1 LPGNALILIENESM
15 PFDTRV
21 WQECLALRRAGWQVT
36 VVSPQGV
43 KRDRDP
49 FEVLDG
55 VEIHRF
61 PLRFA
66 AGGPL
71 GYGREYGTA
80 LWWTWRLVRRL
91 ARGRRFDVV
100 HACNPPDLLLLATR
114 SLKRR
119 GARLVFDQHDLVP
132 ELYLARFERGKD
144 LMYRGTVALERLSY
158 RLADVVIATNESYR
172 RTAITR
178 GGKRPED
185 VFVVRNAP
193 DLSRFR
199 PAEPEPELKAGKP
212 YLLAYL
218 GVMGPQ
224 DGVDHALR
232 ALAVLKQKRTDWR
245 AIFIGEGDVYPE
257 MKLLSSE
264 LGLDGLAQFTGR
276 LPDEDV
282 LRILSTADVCLA
294 PDPLNPLNDISTMTK
309 IVEYMA
315 MGQPLVSYD
324 LTEAR
329 VSAGD
334 AALYAAP
341 NDEMEFAGCIEQLL
355 DDEALRRRMGNL
367 GRRRVEESLS
377 WVFSERQ
384 LVAAY
389 EHALALGSPDVGAS
403 ANTVSEPV

>member
-1 LPGNALILIENESM
+1 
-15 PFDTRV
+15 
-21 WQECLALRRAGWQVT
+21 VT
-36 VVSPQGV
+36 VVSPQGL
-43 KRDRDP
+43 KRDREP
-49 FEVLDG
+49 FEVLEG

-66 AGGPL
+66 GGGPL
-71 GYGREYGTA
+71 GYAREYSTA
-80 LWWTWRLVRRL
+80 LWHTWRLVRRL
-91 ARGRRFDVV
+91 ARERRFHVV

-119 GARLVFDQHDLVP
+119 GVRLVFDQHDLVP
-132 ELYLARFERGKD
+132 ELYLARFERGED
-144 LMYRGTVALERLSY
+144 LMYRGTLALERLSY

-172 RTAITR
+172 RAAIER
-178 GGKRPED
+178 GGKRLED

-193 DLSRFR
+193 DLTRFR
-199 PAEPEPELKAGKP
+199 PTEPEPALKAGKP

-232 ALAVLKQKRTDWR
+232 ALALLNDRRTDWH

-257 MKLLSSE
+257 MKRLSSE
-264 LGLDGLAQFTGR
+264 LGLDGLAEFTGR

-282 LRILSTADVCLA
+282 LRILTTADVCLA
-294 PDPLNPLNDISTMTK
+294 PDPLSPLNDVSTMTK

-315 MGQPLVSYD
+315 MSRPLVSYD

-334 AALYAAP
+334 AAVYAKP
-341 NDEMEFAGCIEQLL
+341 NDEADFARCIEALL
-355 DDEALRRRMGNL
+355 DDEHLRRRMGEL

-377 WVFSERQ
+377 WKFSERQ
-384 LVAAY
+384 LVAGY
-389 EHALALGSPDVGAS
+389 EHALALGSAEVSTPVNAAS
-403 ANTVSEPV
+403 GVV

>member
-1 LPGNALILIENESM
+1 
-15 PFDTRV
+15 
-21 WQECLALRRAGWQVT
+21 VT
-36 VVSPQGV
+36 VVSPQGL
-43 KRDRDP
+43 KRDREP
-49 FEVLDG
+49 FEVLEG

-66 AGGPL
+66 GGGPL
-71 GYGREYGTA
+71 GYAREYSTA
-80 LWWTWRLVRRL
+80 LWHTWRLVRRL
-91 ARGRRFDVV
+91 ARERRFHVV

-119 GARLVFDQHDLVP
+119 GVRLVFDQHDLVP
-132 ELYLARFERGKD
+132 ELYLARFERGED
-144 LMYRGTVALERLSY
+144 LMYRGTLALERLSY

-172 RTAITR
+172 RAAIER
-178 GGKRPED
+178 GGKRLED

-193 DLSRFR
+193 DLTRFR
-199 PAEPEPELKAGKP
+199 PTEPEPALKAGKP

-232 ALAVLKQKRTDWR
+232 ALALLNDRRTDWH

-257 MKLLSSE
+257 MKRLSSE
-264 LGLDGLAQFTGR
+264 LGLDGLAEFTGR

-282 LRILSTADVCLA
+282 LRILTTADVCLA
-294 PDPLNPLNDISTMTK
+294 PDPLSPLNDVSTMTK

-315 MGQPLVSYD
+315 MSRPLVSYD

-334 AALYAAP
+334 AAVYAKP
-341 NDEMEFAGCIEQLL
+341 NDEADFARCIEALL
-355 DDEALRRRMGNL
+355 DDEHLRRRMGEL

-377 WVFSERQ
+377 WKFSERQ

-389 EHALALGSPDVGAS
+389 EHALALGSAEVSTPVNAAS
-403 ANTVSEPV
+403 GVV

>member
-1 LPGNALILIENESM
+1 M

-21 WQECLALRRAGWQVT
+21 WQECLALRRAGWHVT
-36 VVSPQGV
+36 VVSPQGL
-43 KRDRDP
+43 KRDREP
-49 FEVLDG
+49 FEVLEG

-61 PLRFA
+61 SLRFA
-66 AGGPL
+66 EGGPL
-71 GYGREYGTA
+71 GYAREYGTA
-80 LWWTWRLVRRL
+80 LWHTWRLVRRL
-91 ARGRRFDVV
+91 AQARRFHVV
-100 HACNPPDLLLLATR
+100 HACNPPDLLLLAAR

-119 GARLVFDQHDLVP
+119 GVRLVFDQHDLVP
-132 ELYLARFERGKD
+132 ELYLARFERGED
-144 LMYRGTVALERLSY
+144 LMYRGTLALERLSY

-172 RTAITR
+172 RAAIER
-178 GGKRPED
+178 GGKRLED

-193 DLSRFR
+193 DLTRFR
-199 PAEPEPELKAGKP
+199 PMEPELALKAGKP

-232 ALAVLKQKRTDWR
+232 ALALLKERRTDWH

-257 MKLLSSE
+257 MKRLSSE
-264 LGLDGLAQFTGR
+264 LGLDGLAEFTGR
-276 LPDEDV
+276 LPDDDV
-282 LRILSTADVCLA
+282 LRILTTADVCLA
-294 PDPLNPLNDISTMTK
+294 PDPLSPLNDVSTMTK

-315 MGQPLVSYD
+315 MSRPLVSYD

-334 AALYAAP
+334 AAVYAKP
-341 NDEMEFAGCIEQLL
+341 NDEADFARCIEALL
-355 DDEALRRRMGNL
+355 DDEQLRRRMGEL

-377 WVFSERQ
+377 WKFSERQ

-389 EHALALGSPDVGAS
+389 EHALALGSAEVSTPVNAAS
-403 ANTVSEPV
+403 GLV